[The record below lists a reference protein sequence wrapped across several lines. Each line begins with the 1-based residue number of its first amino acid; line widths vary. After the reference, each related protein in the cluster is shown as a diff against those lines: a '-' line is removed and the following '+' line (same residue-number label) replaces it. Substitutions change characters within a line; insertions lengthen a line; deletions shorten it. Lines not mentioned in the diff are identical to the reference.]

1 VASNADALFFL
12 IALSSCVSEQPQFR
26 ALPLLPGKTWCKTI
40 LVVYG
45 LTPRGP
51 LAEFSFTR
59 EFSRVTTTIND
70 VPARTARIIL

>member
-1 VASNADALFFL
+1 MERGDGKIQNLDQEKDPKK
-12 IALSSCVSEQPQFR
+12 IQGLSGTS
-26 ALPLLPGKTWCKTI
+26 GKTWWCKTI

-59 EFSRVTTTIND
+59 EFSRVTTIND